1 MGVVTSARNLIQAS
15 VSRHD
20 DPGRLAGQAG
30 PIRLDH
36 RPAVASHAG
45 SEESIADDEHQGEST
60 ARQRSLQS
68 GLHRHHLFLL
78 TGGKMADCTRGHCA
92 AWHSRGAA
100 TARMR
105 RDNSPQHLL
114 GWLSNASS
122 PEASAPIA
130 LNCFGMVAEPTHTPT
145 LSRSATQPAKCQ
157 GSSSANRHSA
167 GRVDQPKWL
176 RKGPPVP
183 PSRLHPALVLDHR
196 ITRARSRCARADRS
210 QGAIRLGPL
219 CPRPG
224 GAPGGAGGAD
234 R

>member
-1 MGVVTSARNLIQAS
+1 
-15 VSRHD
+15 
-20 DPGRLAGQAG
+20 
-30 PIRLDH
+30 
-36 RPAVASHAG
+36 
-45 SEESIADDEHQGEST
+45 
-60 ARQRSLQS
+60 
-68 GLHRHHLFLL
+68 
-78 TGGKMADCTRGHCA
+78 MADCTRGHCA

-210 QGAIRLGPL
+210 QGAIGLGLSVRALAELPEVL
-219 CPRPG
+219 AALIADCPG
-224 GAPGGAGGAD
+224 GRTGAPPDPAARGSPTWCLHGPSHPPPLSSPAYIIHGTRTDA
-234 R
+234 RPA